1 MNCDNCPY
9 PIGDKCCHLSA
20 SADDAAWR
28 RELEHTQRVE
38 ELRRKNTDKEKPQSV
53 RT

>member
-9 PIGDKCCHLSA
+9 PLDDKCCHLSA

-28 RELEHTQRVE
+28 REIEHKRMLEDIRQ
-38 ELRRKNTDKEKPQSV
+38 KATDKEKPRSV
-53 RT
+53 RS